1 MLHHLK
7 NVLSPEE
14 VAEVR
19 DLASKGKFVEGKV
32 TNPNSPNK
40 NNLQVPYGDPH
51 GEQAA
56 DLVIAA
62 LARSQAVQDLIYPS
76 QISRPTLCRYE
87 PGMTYG
93 FHVDA
98 AIFRSEPLMRS
109 DVSCTVF
116 ISGADEYQGGELE
129 IQSGSGMLRFKGN
142 AGDAVVYPST
152 TLHRVAPIE
161 SGERLVAINWFQSMV
176 RDQNHRDVLAQ
187 LQQVDNV
194 LYAAGDP
201 QRGRLLVGA
210 IRTNLLRMWAEL

>member
-7 NVLSPEE
+7 NVLTADE

-19 DLASKGKFVEGKV
+19 ELASTGEFIEGKV
-32 TNPNSPNK
+32 TNPNSRIK
-40 NNLQVPYGDPH
+40 NNLQMPYGDPH
-51 GEQAA
+51 GEKAA

-62 LARSQAVQDLIYPS
+62 LARSQAVKDLVYPK
-76 QISRPTLCRYE
+76 QISRPTICRYT

-98 AIFRSEPLMRS
+98 AVFPSDPPMRS

-116 ISGADEYQGGELE
+116 ISGVEDYEGGELE

-152 TLHRVAPIE
+152 TVHRVAPIK

-176 RDQNHRDVLAQ
+176 RDQRQRDVLGQ
-187 LQQVDNV
+187 LQQIDNV
-194 LYAAGDP
+194 LYSAGDP
-201 QRGRLLVGA
+201 QGSRVLVDA
-210 IRTNLLRMWAEL
+210 IRTNLLRMWADL